1 MQTQMTNYP
10 ADKKQLYPLLVSQL
24 SGLIQ
29 GVPHRIAN
37 LANASAL
44 LMEALDDINW
54 AGFYLMEEGRLVLGP
69 FQGRPACIE
78 IQVGKGVCGAAVEKD
93 EILLVENVHAF
104 PGHIACDCASNS
116 EIVLPLHAGGKV
128 VGVMDIDS
136 PSFARFDE
144 EDREGLA
151 NFEQILEKVL

>member
-44 LMEALDDINW
+44 LMEA
-54 AGFYLMEEGRLVLGP
+54 
-69 FQGRPACIE
+69 
-78 IQVGKGVCGAAVEKD
+78 
-93 EILLVENVHAF
+93 
-104 PGHIACDCASNS
+104 SNS

-151 NFEQILEKVL
+151 NFAQILEKVL